1 MKLVIANTDIHQD
14 AEGRFS
20 LNDLH
25 KASGAEERH
34 QPALFIRLE
43 QTQALIAEIS
53 NSTDSQNKNPIDSKS
68 GRYGGSYGAKELVY
82 AYAMWI
88 SPKFHLQV
96 IRTFDEVV
104 SEKAGAGRTT
114 LPNPPKLF
122 PDYFKV
128 ARLIGCDRN
137 AAAISANQAVLQKTG
152 ENVLALLG
160 QAGMEAEKQELV
172 FNVSDLADGISGV
185 KMNKMLEAA
194 KLQTNDDGRWSPTD
208 AGAKFCRIF
217 DTGKRHGNGTP
228 IQQIKWSKT
237 VLAQL
242 SIAETT

>member
-1 MKLVIANTDIHQD
+1 MKLVIANTGIHQD

-25 KASGAEERH
+25 TASGGSPVHAPGQFLRN
-34 QPALFIRLE
+34 Q
-43 QTQALIAEIS
+43 QTIALIAAIDAES
-53 NSTDSQNKNPIDSKS
+53 DAGNPASVAENSTVQISAVKTKE

-96 IRTFDEVV
+96 IRTFDEVATGKV
-104 SEKAGAGRTT
+104 GAGRTA
-114 LPNPPKLF
+114 LHPPRLF

-152 ENVLALLG
+152 ARV
-160 QAGMEAEKQELV
+160 
-172 FNVSDLADGISGV
+172 
-185 KMNKMLEAA
+185 
-194 KLQTNDDGRWSPTD
+194 T
-208 AGAKFCRIF
+208 
-217 DTGKRHGNGTP
+217 
-228 IQQIKWSKT
+228 
-237 VLAQL
+237 
-242 SIAETT
+242 